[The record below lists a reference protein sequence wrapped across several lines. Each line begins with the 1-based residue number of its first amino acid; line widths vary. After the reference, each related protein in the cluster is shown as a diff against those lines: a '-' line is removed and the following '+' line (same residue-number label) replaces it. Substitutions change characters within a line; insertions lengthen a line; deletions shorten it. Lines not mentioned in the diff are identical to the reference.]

1 LKQAVTAIFV
11 SGDKIY
17 VIKRQDYLKAFP
29 GYTAFPGGK
38 VEDSEAEG
46 HLKIKFIEKYS
57 PKVMRG
63 LIREINEELGYDLK
77 KGIEIG
83 EVVSFSHI
91 GNAVTPEFNQ
101 FRFDTHFY
109 KIVLSNP
116 FPFEIDLAECSGGF
130 WARPSELL
138 ESFKRGELLM
148 VPPTYKAIAAL
159 AENIH
164 LEHSIDLNLNYDA
177 ETMVPYISPIYGI
190 TNFFPLSNTF
200 PPAIRT
206 NSFLIGDYL
215 IDPSPKNKEELA
227 KLINS
232 LKDFNFK
239 AIFLTHHH
247 PDHHEFSTEIARLR
261 SVPMAMSKLTFDMIL
276 AKFGADYFKDIKVEY
291 FKEGDILTQC
301 AGKDIYV
308 FEVPGHDEGQ
318 LALAP
323 KTMEWFLVGDL
334 IQTVGT
340 VVIGKPEGDMSK
352 YFASL
357 KRVISLD
364 PKIVIPSHGISV
376 GGTFKLKET
385 LKHRQMREG
394 QVIELLR
401 EGKTSEEMLS
411 IIYKDLDINLL
422 PYARK
427 TIECHVEKI
436 KKEKLDQKKAP

>member
-1 LKQAVTAIFV
+1 MKQAVTAIFV
-11 SGDKIY
+11 SGDKIF
-17 VIKRQDYLKAFP
+17 VVKRQDYLKAFP

-38 VEDSEAEG
+38 IDDIEAEG
-46 HLKIKFIEKYS
+46 HLNIKFIEKYS
-57 PKVMRG
+57 PKIMRG
-63 LIREINEELGYDLK
+63 LIREIKEELGYDLK

-116 FPFEIDLAECSGGF
+116 YPFEIDLGECVEGY

-138 ESFKRGELLM
+138 EAFKRGELLL

-159 AENIH
+159 TESFQI
-164 LEHSIDLNLNYDA
+164 EHSIDLNLNYDG

-200 PPAIRT
+200 PPAVRT
-206 NSFLIGDYL
+206 NCFLIGDYL
-215 IDPSPKNKEELA
+215 IDPSPKNQEELT

-232 LKDFNFK
+232 LTPFSFK
-239 AIFLTHHH
+239 GIFLTHHH
-247 PDHHEFSTEIARLR
+247 PDHHEFSTDIAKLR
-261 SVPMAMSKLTFDMIL
+261 SVPMAMSKLTHEMIL
-276 AKFGADYFKDIKVEY
+276 GRFGADYFKDIKIEY
-291 FKEGDILTQC
+291 FKEGDVLTKC
-301 AGKDIYV
+301 GGKDIYV
-308 FEVPGHDEGQ
+308 YEIPGHDEGQ
-318 LALAP
+318 LGLAT

-340 VVIGKPEGDMSK
+340 VVIGKPEGDMVK

-357 KRVISLD
+357 KRVIDLD

-385 LKHRQMREG
+385 LKHRKMREI
-394 QVIELLR
+394 QVMELLK
-401 EGKTSEEMLS
+401 ESKTKEEMLS
-411 IIYKDLDINLL
+411 IIYKDLDSSLA
-422 PYARK
+422 PYALK
-427 TIECHVEKI
+427 TIECHLEKI
-436 KKEKLDQKKAP
+436 KKEKLA

>member
-1 LKQAVTAIFV
+1 MKQAVTAIFV
-11 SGDKIY
+11 SGEKIF
-17 VIKRQDYLKAFP
+17 VIKRQDYLKVFP

-46 HLKIKFIEKYS
+46 PLNIKFIEKFS

-63 LIREINEELGYDLK
+63 LIREIKEELGYNLK

-83 EVVSFSHI
+83 EVVTFSHI

-116 FPFEIDLAECSGGF
+116 FPFEIDLAECSGGY
-130 WARPSELL
+130 WARPSEIL

-232 LKDFNFK
+232 LKDFQFK

-261 SVPMAMSKLTFDMIL
+261 SVAMAMSKLTHQMIL
-276 AKFGADYFKDIKVEY
+276 EKFGADYFKDIKIEY
-291 FKEGDILTQC
+291 FKEGDLLTKC
-301 AGKDIYV
+301 GGKDIFVY
-308 FEVPGHDEGQ
+308 EVPGHDEGQ

-323 KTMEWFLVGDL
+323 KTMEWFLAGDL

-340 VVIGKPEGDMSK
+340 VVIGKPEGDMIK
-352 YFASL
+352 YFKTL
-357 KRVISLD
+357 QRVIDFD
-364 PKIVIPSHGISV
+364 PKIVIPSHGVSV

-385 LKHRQMREG
+385 LKHRKMREE
-394 QVIELLR
+394 QVIELLKQ
-401 EGKTSEEMLS
+401 GKTQAEMLAT
-411 IIYKDLDINLL
+411 IYKDLDESLH
-422 PYARK
+422 PYALK
-427 TIECHVEKI
+427 TIECHLEKI
-436 KKEKLDQKKAP
+436 KKENLI

>member
-1 LKQAVTAIFV
+1 VTAIFV
-11 SGDKIY
+11 SGEKIF
-17 VIKRQDYLKAFP
+17 VIKRQDYLKVFP

-38 VEDSEAEG
+38 VEDFEAEG
-46 HLKIKFIEKYS
+46 PLNIKFIDKFS

-63 LIREINEELGYDLK
+63 LIREIKEELGYNLK

-83 EVVSFSHI
+83 EVVSFSHM

-116 FPFEIDLAECSGGF
+116 YPFEIDLAECSGGF
-130 WARPSELL
+130 WARPSEIL

-164 LEHSIDLNLNYDA
+164 LEHSIDRNLNYDA

-206 NSFLIGDYL
+206 NSFIIGDYL

-232 LKDFNFK
+232 LKDFQFK

-261 SVPMAMSKLTFDMIL
+261 SVPMAMSKLTHQMIL
-276 AKFGADYFKDIKVEY
+276 EKFGADYFKDINIEY
-291 FKEGDILTQC
+291 FKEGDLLTKC
-301 AGKDIYV
+301 GGKDIFVY
-308 FEVPGHDEGQ
+308 EVPGHDEGQ

-323 KTMEWFLVGDL
+323 KTMEWFLAGDL

-340 VVIGKPEGDMSK
+340 VVIGKPEGDMIK
-352 YFASL
+352 YFKSL
-357 KRVISLD
+357 QRVIDFD
-364 PKIVIPSHGISV
+364 PKIVIPSHGVSV

-385 LKHRQMREG
+385 LKHRKMREE
-394 QVIELLR
+394 QVIELLKR
-401 EGKTSEEMLS
+401 GKTQAEMLAT
-411 IIYKDLDINLL
+411 IYKDIDQSLY
-422 PYARK
+422 PYALK
-427 TIECHVEKI
+427 TIECHLEKI
-436 KKEKLDQKKAP
+436 KKENLA